1 MNIVKRGL
9 LGLGVLGIAG
19 AGVVGGLAA
28 SASAQPVN
36 VIHATSVLV
45 ARSVPVPGITSL
57 SYNNYQPSVLA
68 PGFKL
73 VSTTQEQCL
82 TVSPIRTVCN
92 FRTEAVAVPHIITPS
107 VAGNAVM
114 TPFGQSGTI
123 TSGTGAW
130 HGARGVFTDA
140 SIAPNVANSTLVFST
155 P

>member
-92 FRTEAVAVPHIITPS
+92 FRTAEVGPGLQPTL
-107 VAGNAVM
+107 AGNAVM